1 MNHYSKALM
10 ASVTAL
16 LLVMWVGGDLVRG
29 AKASEGVATVQE
41 TADRSSP
48 EFYEPN
54 LANRY
59 TGRFRSLNSN
69 YPLDRMKELCE
80 PFTGIDTA
88 QIKCRSSSA
97 GGGVICEYK
106 CSLHWMT
113 TD

>member
-97 GGGVICEYK
+97 GGVLSVNTSAASIG
-106 CSLHWMT
+106 
-113 TD
+113 